1 MSEAAK
7 KGKRMDLLKEFWA
20 LFLAAA
26 STIVWVVRIEAKAA
40 ANTRE
45 IERLWLL
52 RKEDLVAAREA
63 RAETNKTLEEIRADI
78 KALLRRH
85 E

>member
-1 MSEAAK
+1 MEIV
-7 KGKRMDLLKEFWA
+7 KEFWA

-40 ANTRE
+40 GNTRE
-45 IERLWLL
+45 IERLWQQ
-52 RKEDLVAAREA
+52 RKEDLQAAKEA
-63 RAETNKTLEEIRADI
+63 RVETNKTLEEIRSDI

>member
-1 MSEAAK
+1 M
-7 KGKRMDLLKEFWA
+7 
-20 LFLAAA
+20 
-26 STIVWVVRIEAKAA
+26 WVVRIEAKAA